1 MPATWVS
8 ALRAARGIYL
18 LTSAKTREQYVGS
31 ATGDGGFFGR
41 WLNYAADGHGGNIGL
56 KSSEALR
63 SVYIEGSIFD
73 SAYMTRLELAKFLT
87 SLSHRITMPVMP
99 DDEVS
104 DYLIT
109 QAIADYIA
117 ASTALNLD
125 GMLYPSV
132 QKAGAHQNVV
142 LFRRASR
149 VDELQFPDG
158 AEVSAILDRY
168 DEEGVSPDYWVSEKV
183 PPAAVDEVE
192 EEEDFGILSF
202 SRHTYLDPFAEPGDD
217 RERALKVAVDTIQV
231 HHVEAISI
239 KTHAYDVTRHM
250 SEIRPSKFSK
260 IEADPDF

>member
-1 MPATWVS
+1 
-8 ALRAARGIYL
+8 
-18 LTSAKTREQYVGS
+18 
-31 ATGDGGFFGR
+31 
-41 WLNYAADGHGGNIGL
+41 
-56 KSSEALR
+56 
-63 SVYIEGSIFD
+63 VYIEGSIFD